1 MVVSDSDAEG
11 RDTSF
16 AERLDALFRA
26 VPNPETGKQYS
37 VRQVATACGISHTHL
52 NKLRSGL
59 ANDPRRSEME
69 TLARFFGVPVSYFTD
84 AGDTSDSG
92 SSQGRLA
99 AALGHVEVEKVALR
113 MIERQLSPA
122 GIAAVVA
129 IIDEVARLEAA
140 QRKAAG
146 AGDDVQVQ

>member
-1 MVVSDSDAEG
+1 MVVSGD
-11 RDTSF
+11 SF
-16 AERLDALFRA
+16 AARLDALFRT
-26 VPNPETGKQYS
+26 VPNPETGRQHS

-59 ANDPRRSEME
+59 ASDPRRSEME
-69 TLARFFGVPVSYFTD
+69 ALARFFGVPLSYFTD
-84 AGDTSDSG
+84 DGTAGAAG
-92 SSQGRLA
+92 STPSLLA
-99 AALGHVEVEKVALR
+99 AALGRAEVEKVALR

-140 QRKAAG
+140 QRKATG
-146 AGDDVQVQ
+146 AEDDGKVQ